1 MDKNTEYMKKAKLLD
16 ELIEAIPKMARY
28 ESADGMELVMVADV
42 MTFISKGLVED
53 SQKGV
58 AYDRGFKDG
67 RFKVDDCNR
76 LD

>member
-53 SQKGV
+53 S
-58 AYDRGFKDG
+58 
-67 RFKVDDCNR
+67 
-76 LD
+76 